1 MPSCPSH
8 SASPGSQ
15 RGDQILNA
23 EFFRSKGFSHVLQ
36 QSDITPKTMLEAI
49 HALHADADV
58 LRDAMKNSGISNGTQ
73 NVIQV
78 IYSVLENNLDYVLCP
93 IADAAVF
100 HGVSKDIRIGMQ
112 RMDGFQHGF
121 RRDIRLLKGRG

>member
-1 MPSCPSH
+1 MISRAGANAIFEILALCLPALLIPLPRE
-8 SASPGSQ
+8 AS

-36 QSDITPKTMLEAI
+36 QSDITPKTMLDAI

-58 LRDAMKNSGISNGTQ
+58 LRDAMKNSGISNGAQ

-78 IYSVLENNLDYVLCP
+78 IYSVLE
-93 IADAAVF
+93 
-100 HGVSKDIRIGMQ
+100 K
-112 RMDGFQHGF
+112 
-121 RRDIRLLKGRG
+121 